1 MATFWFEDANLSYTV
16 HGVGPRVLVLIHGL
30 LMNQGMYTHL
40 APEIARRG
48 NRVVTLDL
56 LGHGGSDQPRDPTVY
71 SMTRFGRQVIALLDH
86 LELAEAVVGGTS
98 LGANVTLEAAVLAP
112 DRVRAMVVEMPVLEN
127 ALVAAGALFIPLA
140 LSIRLNR
147 RGMDVLAAAARCVPR
162 THYLVDV
169 LLDWMRRDPRVSLRV
184 LEGLLFGRIAPT
196 PAERRTL
203 DQPALVIGHRNDPLH
218 PFNDAEILTRELPH
232 AQFVS
237 AKSILEWRLA
247 PARLDGILARFLD
260 EVWKPPVASFKSR
273 RTSAGRRP
281 RDAEDGRNA
290 RSPRANRTVGRAGP
304 RGRGRA

>member
-1 MATFWFEDANLSYTV
+1 VATFRFEGLKLSYAV
-16 HGVGPRVLVLIHGL
+16 HGSGPRVLVLAHGL
-30 LMNQGMYTHL
+30 LMNQGMYAHL

-56 LGHGGSDQPRDPTVY
+56 LGHGGSDQPRDPTAY
-71 SMTRFGRQVIALLDH
+71 SMIRFGRQIIALLDH
-86 LELAEAVVGGTS
+86 LELAEAVIGGTS
-98 LGANVTLEAAVLAP
+98 LGANVTLEAAFLAP

-127 ALVAAGALFIPLA
+127 ALIAAGALFIPLA

-147 RGMDVLAAAARCVPR
+147 WGMDVLAAATRRVPR
-162 THYLVDV
+162 THYLADI
-169 LLDWMRRDPRVSLRV
+169 LLDWIRREPETSLRV
-184 LEGLLFGRIAPT
+184 LEGLLFGRMAPP

-260 EVWKPPVASFKSR
+260 EVWKQPVASLKSR
-273 RTSAGRRP
+273 RTSAARLP
-281 RDAEDGRNA
+281 RDAAGGRNA
-290 RSPRANRTVGRAGP
+290 RSPRASRTVGRAGP
-304 RGRGRA
+304 RGRGKR